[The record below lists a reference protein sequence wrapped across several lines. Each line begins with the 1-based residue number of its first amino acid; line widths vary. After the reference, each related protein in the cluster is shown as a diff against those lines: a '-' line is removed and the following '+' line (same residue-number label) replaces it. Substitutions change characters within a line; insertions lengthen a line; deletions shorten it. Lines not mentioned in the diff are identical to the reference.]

1 MTTGPSSAAIVESG
15 PGMRLHLAYHGCY
28 DLDPLRLLEPL
39 PPTVELF
46 ATAGT
51 TGAAGR
57 GERLPLDGYGLWLRD
72 LEHRSVSYTNLL
84 VPSDPEATWQHQ
96 HRLETWGLC
105 PIPVVEVAQDHRV
118 LGRYLEAGYRHIAL
132 SRPPDPRHTR
142 WPLDTALP
150 WLRRGF
156 QMAGPGVGFHLLEAT
171 SWALVAA
178 LPWYSADVH
187 GWADAL
193 ERQEVVWFEPG
204 QGYFRQA
211 AMGKSPR
218 WQLVGLDGPASPRWQ
233 LLGLEGPDSPLQ
245 SAYERRAVL
254 AGLAA
259 EAWQAA
265 ETWLGDEF
273 GPVTIA
279 GTDQTG
285 PRLYLESLCGVQLAH
300 RGFAHLAALA
310 DLPTRPDGSH
320 DAT

>member
-1 MTTGPSSAAIVESG
+1 MTTGPSSAAIVEAG
-15 PGMRLHLAYHGCY
+15 PGLRLHLAYHGCY
-28 DLDPLRLLEPL
+28 YVDPLRLLEPL
-39 PPTVELF
+39 PPTLELF

-72 LEHRSVSYTNLL
+72 LERRSVSYTNLL

-105 PIPVVEVAQDHRV
+105 PIPVVEVAQDHREP
-118 LGRYLEAGYRHIAL
+118 GRYLEAGYRHIAL
-132 SRPPDPRHTR
+132 SRPPDPRRIR
-142 WPLDTALP
+142 WQLDSALP

-187 GWADAL
+187 GWTDAL
-193 ERQEVVWFEPG
+193 GREELVWFDPG
-204 QGYFRQA
+204 QGCFRQVV
-211 AMGKSPR
+211 MGASDR
-218 WQLVGLDGPASPRWQ
+218 WQV
-233 LLGLEGPDSPLQ
+233 LGLGGTDPALLSG
-245 SAYERRAVL
+245 YERRAVL

-279 GTDQTG
+279 GRDQTG
-285 PRLYLESLCGVQLAH
+285 PRLYLDSLGGVQLAY
-300 RGFAHLAALA
+300 RGLAHLAAAAA
-310 DLPTRPDGSH
+310 DLPTRPDGDR